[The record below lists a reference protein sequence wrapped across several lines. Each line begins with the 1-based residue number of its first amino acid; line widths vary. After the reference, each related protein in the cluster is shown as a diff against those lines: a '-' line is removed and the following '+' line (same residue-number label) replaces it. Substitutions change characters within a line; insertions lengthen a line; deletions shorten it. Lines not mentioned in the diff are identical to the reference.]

1 MIKEKEMKKT
11 TALLAVLAVAFSM
24 FTLAACGEK
33 TEDTSNTNTTPPI
46 ENTSKLTGSITIT
59 GSDTMLQLSTM
70 FAEEFMKANPDV
82 LVTINGGGSGV
93 GITQI
98 IEGTTDLANSSRD
111 LKGKER
117 EDAKAKG
124 VTLEDIPVA
133 YDGIAI
139 VVNPANPIS
148 EITIDQLAKIY
159 TGEYKSWKDLG
170 GEDQPIVVLSREN
183 TSGTYAFFQEHVMA
197 KKDYRKD
204 AQFLAATAPII
215 QTTTSDKWAI
225 GYAGLGY
232 AVEAGD
238 QVKILKVKKDDASP
252 AFEPTETT
260 IHSKE
265 YPISR
270 ALYTIRTAEKTND
283 AIKAFYDFML
293 GEQGQSIVKELGF
306 IPLK

>member
-1 MIKEKEMKKT
+1 MKKT
-11 TALLAVLAVAFSM
+11 TALLAVLAVAVSM
-24 FTLAACGEK
+24 FTFAACGEK
-33 TEDTSNTNTTPPI
+33 VEDTSNVTPPVD
-46 ENTSKLTGSITIT
+46 NTPKLSGSITVT
-59 GSDTMLQLSTM
+59 GSDTMLQLSST
-70 FAEEFMKANPDV
+70 FAEEFMKVNPEV
-82 LVTINGGGSGV
+82 KITINGGGSGV

-111 LKGKER
+111 LKSKER
-117 EDAKAKG
+117 EDAAAKG
-124 VTLEDIPVA
+124 LTLEDVPVA
-133 YDGIAI
+133 FDGIAV

-148 EITIDQLAKIY
+148 EITMDQLAKIF

-170 GEDQPIVVLSREN
+170 GEDQSIVVLSREN

-215 QTTTSDKWAI
+215 QTAASDKWAI

-232 AVEAGD
+232 ATEAGS
-238 QVKILKVKKDDASP
+238 QVKILKVKKDDSSP
-252 AFEPTETT
+252 AFEPSETT

-270 ALYTIRTAEKTND
+270 ALYTIRISEKSND
-283 AIKAFYDFML
+283 VIKAFYDFML
-293 GEQGQSIVKELGF
+293 GEKGQSIVKELGF
-306 IPLK
+306 IALK